1 MKKLLLSSI
10 LVLGLGMQSAVCNA
24 TTQSALNVQ
33 KDVETLIAHAQQNN
47 LSADQTLKLA
57 QASIDQAAHFDDF
70 NVEVKQDNKQKMLI
84 IAGVV
89 VVVVVVAGVAYY
101 YYNKNKKITTAREA
115 AEEILKNLDS
125 MTGPKEFKKE
135 MKERSIDLSDEEAA
149 HLGRATTAVGSD
161 LMGAVMMAQLS
172 GKISTEKEGIEFAKQ
187 YLRKNFMK
195 AVEASYKEGFTPEEL
210 EAFKEVRAEM
220 RNKK

>member
-1 MKKLLLSSI
+1 MKKILLSSI

-33 KDVETLIAHAQQNN
+33 KDFEMLIAYAQQNN
-47 LSADQTLKLA
+47 LSAEQTLKLA
-57 QASIDQAAHFDDF
+57 QESIDQAAHFDDF

-101 YYNKNKKITTAREA
+101 YYNKNKKITTAREV

-125 MTGPKEFKKE
+125 IDSVEGFMKE
-135 MKERSIDLSDEEAA
+135 MEALQKRSELSDEEAA
-149 HLGRATTAVGSD
+149 HLARATDQFSQEFV
-161 LMGAVMMAQLS
+161 GAVMRRGS
-172 GKISTEKEGIEFAKQ
+172 FRTKIEAKEFVNRYFKE
-187 YLRKNFMK
+187 NFVK
-195 AVEASYKEGFTPEEL
+195 AVDESYKEGFTAAE
-210 EAFKEVRAEM
+210 RAEI
-220 RNKK
+220 KKAAERERAK